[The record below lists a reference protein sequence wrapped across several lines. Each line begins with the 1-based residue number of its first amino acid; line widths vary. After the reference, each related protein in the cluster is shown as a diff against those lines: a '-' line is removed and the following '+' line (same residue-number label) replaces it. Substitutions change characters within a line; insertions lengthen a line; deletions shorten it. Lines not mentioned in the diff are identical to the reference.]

1 MADVKVD
8 VKLNMPRIMNKV
20 ENDTFGMVMAKE
32 WKRLIDPYTPHRDG
46 FLERNILLAPFTIT
60 YKMPYSHY
68 VYYGVPYVDPLYK
81 VSGFTNDGGVTWFS
95 RPGVKKVPD
104 TSKHFNYSKDPNQ
117 LATDHWDQKA
127 SQAGKTEQLGR
138 IVTNYLGRLG

>member
-8 VKLNMPRIMNKV
+8 VKLNMPRILNKV
-20 ENDTFGMVMAKE
+20 ENDTFGLFMAKE

-46 FLERNILLAPFTIT
+46 FLERNIDLKPFTIT

-68 VYYGVPYVDPLYK
+68 MYYGVPYVDPLYG

-95 RPGVKKVPD
+95 RPGVAKVPD
-104 TSKHFNYSKDPNQ
+104 TSKRFNYSKDPNQ
-117 LATDHWDQKA
+117 FATDHWDQKA
-127 SQAGKTEQLGR
+127 AQAGKTEQLGKTA
-138 IVTNYLGRLG
+138 TNYLRRLG